1 MHEETDNASDAK
13 VVFVIWLILLQISI
27 MSSVIII
34 LSWKHF
40 VVMIISVILLPIVMI
55 IMSVEL

>member
-1 MHEETDNASDAK
+1 MDEETDNVSDTK

-34 LSWKHF
+34 LSWEHF